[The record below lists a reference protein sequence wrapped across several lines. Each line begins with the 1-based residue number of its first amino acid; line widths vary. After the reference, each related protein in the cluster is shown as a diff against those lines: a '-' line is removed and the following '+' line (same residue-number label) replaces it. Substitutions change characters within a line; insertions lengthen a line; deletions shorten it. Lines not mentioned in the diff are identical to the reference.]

1 MSPHPSSG
9 QFDALIERSS
19 EVIQKISIGDLH
31 KLINNVI
38 IIPFSTSSWNLKTL
52 DKKEEIY
59 RNVNILRSKIAC

>member
-19 EVIQKISIGDLH
+19 EVH

>member
-38 IIPFSTSSWNLKTL
+38 IIPFSTSS
-52 DKKEEIY
+52 
-59 RNVNILRSKIAC
+59 